1 MRRKLGQHFLI
12 DEKILDRMVQYG
24 EVVENDIVLDVGAGR
39 GELTVKLA
47 EKAGKVIAVELDREL
62 ANEARKRLKDYDNVE
77 LLVGDI
83 LKLKPSGFNKV
94 VSNPPYSISTKLLE
108 WLIDEGVERIVL
120 TLQKEFAS
128 KLMAKPG
135 SMKYLYI
142 SFLSNLFYDSSIV
155 EFIPRNLFRP
165 MPKVDSVIVLMKR
178 KKNVREPDE
187 EVKKFIKFLFT
198 RRRQGLRHILR
209 DLVKKKGLAADLFEV
224 FGDELL
230 SKRVYQ
236 LTPSQ
241 LLSISEKFLELKAK

>member
-1 MRRKLGQHFLI
+1 MI
-12 DEKILDRMVQYG
+12 NE
-24 EVVENDIVLDVGAGR
+24 DVG
-39 GELTVKLA
+39 
-47 EKAGKVIAVELDREL
+47 
-62 ANEARKRLKDYDNVE
+62 
-77 LLVGDI
+77 
-83 LKLKPSGFNKV
+83 
-94 VSNPPYSISTKLLE
+94 
-108 WLIDEGVERIVL
+108 RIVL

-155 EFIPRNLFRP
+155 EFIPRKLFRP

-187 EVKKFIKFLFT
+187 EIKKFIKFLFT

-236 LTPSQ
+236 LTPPQ